1 MYVSSVQYFE
11 AISSVATVGAVL
23 AALWQLRLGL
33 IDGRARDDDRRVE
46 RALAL
51 YEDLVSEGATYEG
64 FHRLSILLRQVG
76 SSKHGVTTWHVV
88 TDRDLGPGG
97 ELDPANHDRER
108 AFADLYA
115 VLWFFERCKLSLGRG
130 IVSEDVLLET
140 VGFHFWWWG
149 QVLRGMHGP
158 KASVAVHDLAAR
170 AEAWA
175 TEQRVLDDWQSRC
188 ETDFD
193 GGPGFGAA
201 ETKLGGPAQPAQV
214 PNST

>member
-1 MYVSSVQYFE
+1 MYVPPVKYFE
-11 AISSVATVGAVL
+11 AISSIATVGAVL

-64 FHRLSILLRQVG
+64 FHRLSILLRQIG

-88 TDRDLGPGG
+88 TDADLGPGG
-97 ELDPANHDRER
+97 ELDPANRERER

-115 VLWFFERCKLSLGRG
+115 VLWFFERCKLSLSRG
-130 IVSEDVLLET
+130 LVSEDVLLET

-149 QVLRGMHGP
+149 QVLRGLHGP
-158 KASVAVHDLAAR
+158 KASMAVHDLAAR

-175 TEQRVLDDWQSRC
+175 AEQGVLDDWRSRC
-188 ETDFD
+188 GTDFD
-193 GGPGFGAA
+193 GGPALGTPPTGLVDPAFGVA
-201 ETKLGGPAQPAQV
+201 G
-214 PNST
+214 